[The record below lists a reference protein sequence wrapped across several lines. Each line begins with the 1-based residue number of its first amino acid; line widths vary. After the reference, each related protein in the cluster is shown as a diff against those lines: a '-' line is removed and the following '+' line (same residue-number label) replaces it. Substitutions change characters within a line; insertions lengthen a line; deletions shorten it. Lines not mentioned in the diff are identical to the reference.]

1 MDIELRKI
9 VKKQLLWVAL
19 VSISMFFASML
30 SAFIVEKADVGNWKD
45 FILPVYFTIDWN
57 NESVDIGYFL
67 ISTVIIIISSL
78 LLLFVKPLLK
88 NGKSIFSLV
97 FIVFILGI
105 LFTYFQIKG
114 WQELTNQGVYLTGV
128 GSNVAGS
135 FLYILT
141 LTHLLHLFGG
151 LVGLCIST
159 IKSKQNLY
167 SINNYLG
174 LELTTIYWHFLTI
187 LWIIL
192 FSFLKFY

>member
-1 MDIELRKI
+1 MDIALRNT

-30 SAFIVEKADVGNWKD
+30 SAFIVEKADVVNWKV
-45 FILPVYFTIDWN
+45 FILPDQF
-57 NESVDIGYFL
+57 E
-67 ISTVIIIISSL
+67 ISTVIILVSSF
-78 LLLFVKPLLK
+78 LLFFIKPLLK
-88 NGKSIFSLV
+88 REKSIFGLV
-97 FIVFILGI
+97 FIVLILGI
-105 LFTYFQIKG
+105 LFSYFQIKG
-114 WQELTNQGVYLTGV
+114 WQQLTTEGVYLTGA

-141 LTHLLHLFGG
+141 LTHLLHLVGG

-174 LELTTIYWHFLTI
+174 LELTSIYWHFLTI

-192 FSFLKFY
+192 FTFLKFY

>member
-114 WQELTNQGVYLTGV
+114 WQQLTNQGVYLTGV

>member
-30 SAFIVEKADVGNWKD
+30 SAFIVEKADVGNWKN
-45 FILPVYFTIDWN
+45 FILPVSFTIDWN

-78 LLLFVKPLLK
+78 LLLFVKTLLK

-159 IKSKQNLY
+159 IKSKLNLY

>member
-1 MDIELRKI
+1 MDLTSRNN

-30 SAFIVEKADVGNWKD
+30 SAFIVEKADVVNWKV
-45 FILPVYFTIDWN
+45 FILPDQF
-57 NESVDIGYFL
+57 E
-67 ISTVIIIISSL
+67 ISTGIIILSSF
-78 LLLFVKPLLK
+78 LLFFIKPLL
-88 NGKSIFSLV
+88 NRERSIFGLV
-97 FIVFILGI
+97 FIVLILGL
-105 LFTYFQIKG
+105 LFSFFQIKG
-114 WQELTNQGVYLTGV
+114 WQQLTNEGVYLTGA

-141 LTHLLHLFGG
+141 LTHLLHLVGG

-174 LELTTIYWHFLTI
+174 LELTAIYWHFLTV
-187 LWIIL
+187 LWVIL
-192 FSFLKFY
+192 FAFLKFY

>member
-78 LLLFVKPLLK
+78 LLLFVKTLLK

-151 LVGLCIST
+151 LIGLCIST